1 MSATDRYQ
9 QFFRRSPALLVAL
22 DRDGYFVD
30 ATDAWLERFGYV
42 RDEIDG
48 LRPQDLA
55 SEASLRRIVEDYLPL
70 LRRAGQLS
78 RVPVDLLTKTG
89 ERVGCLASAVIERS
103 ADGEH
108 IGTLVGYA
116 ELGEEADLE
125 KNFTGLYR
133 DTPAMLHA
141 VDRNGRIVHVN
152 ERWLM
157 KLGYRREE
165 VVGRLVTDFMS
176 ADGRAPDEQSVSDII
191 SQGELDNEPRSY
203 VKKNG
208 EILEALVSAR
218 ADRDKA
224 GQVTFMYVAIKDVT
238 DRNNAERQLRAAFEE
253 NARLREE
260 LERER
265 DYLREEVQVSM
276 NFGRIVGESPVLKKM
291 LAQLEAVAQ
300 TSASV
305 LIHGE
310 SGVGKELVAHA
321 LHSRSPRADGPLVKV
336 NCASIPRELFES
348 EFFGHVRG
356 AFTGAHRDR
365 VGRFELAHGGTL
377 FLDEIGEI
385 PVELQGKLLRV
396 LQEGEYERI
405 GDDRTRSVDVRLVA
419 ATNRDLEALVKQ
431 GGFRED
437 LFYRLSVFPIQV
449 PALRERGD
457 DVVQLASHFV
467 DRVCKDFGRAPLRL
481 SKQQVEL
488 LKSYA
493 WPGNIRELKNVIERA
508 VILSSGK
515 VLRLDLAM
523 ADIASTAGAARH
535 DADETGPD
543 IMTEKELLALQKEN
557 MLAAL
562 EIADWRVS
570 GPNGA
575 ATLVGLKPTT
585 FTDRMRKFRLSKPRR
600 SSVRAASSR
609 PLSSAD

>member
-22 DRDGYFVD
+22 DPDGYFID
-30 ATDAWLERFGYV
+30 ATDTWLERFGYD
-42 RDEIDG
+42 RDELGG

-70 LRRAGQLS
+70 LRRAGRLS
-78 RVPVDLLTKTG
+78 QVPVDLTTKTG
-89 ERVGCLASAVIERS
+89 EHIGCLASAVVERS
-103 ADGEH
+103 VDGEH
-108 IGTLVGYA
+108 LGTLVGYT

-133 DTPAMLHA
+133 DTPAMLHT
-141 VDRNGRIVHVN
+141 VDRDGRIVHVN

-157 KLGYRREE
+157 KMGYRREE
-165 VVGRLVTDFMS
+165 VVGRFVTDFMS
-176 ADGRAPDEQSVSDII
+176 AEESASDQQAVSDII
-191 SQGELDNEPRSY
+191 AQGELDNEPRSY
-203 VKKNG
+203 ATKSG
-208 EILEALVSAR
+208 ETLETLVSAR
-218 ADRDKA
+218 ADRDRT

-238 DRNNAERQLRAAFEE
+238 ERNRAERQLRAAFEE

-276 NFGRIVGESPVLKKM
+276 NFGRIVGESPALKKM
-291 LAQLEAVAQ
+291 LAQLEAVAR
-300 TSASV
+300 TSANV
-305 LIHGE
+305 LIQGE

-385 PVELQGKLLRV
+385 PLELQGKLLRV
-396 LQEGEYERI
+396 LQEGEYERV
-405 GDDRTRSVDVRLVA
+405 GDDQTRSANVRLVA

-437 LFYRLSVFPIQV
+437 FYYRLSVFPIQV

-467 DRVCKDFGRAPLRL
+467 ERVCKDFGRAPLRL
-481 SKQQVEL
+481 SKQQLAL
-488 LKSYA
+488 LQSYP

-523 ADIASTAGAARH
+523 AGITHAEEVTAREVNAV
-535 DADETGPD
+535 GPT

-562 EIADWRVS
+562 HVSDWRVS
-570 GPNGA
+570 GSNGA
-575 ATLVGLKPTT
+575 AKLVGLKPTT
-585 FTDRMRKFRLSKPRR
+585 FTDRMRKFELTKPRR
-600 SSVRAASSR
+600 GAGRAA
-609 PLSSAD
+609 

>member
-1 MSATDRYQ
+1 MDQYR

-22 DRDGYFVD
+22 DPDGYFID
-30 ATDAWLERFGYV
+30 ATDTWLERFGYR

-70 LRRAGQLS
+70 LRRTGHLS
-78 RVPVDLLTKTG
+78 HVPLDMLTKTG
-89 ERVGCLASAVIERS
+89 ERIGCLASAVVERS
-103 ADGEH
+103 ADGEFL
-108 IGTLVGYA
+108 GTLVGYT
-116 ELGEEADLE
+116 ELGEQADLE

-133 DTPAMLHA
+133 DTPAMLHT
-141 VDRNGRIVHVN
+141 VDRDGRIVHVN
-152 ERWLM
+152 DRWLM

-165 VVGRLVTDFMS
+165 VVGRLVTDFMATDES
-176 ADGRAPDEQSVSDII
+176 ASDQQAVSDII
-191 SQGELDNEPRSY
+191 AQGELDNEPRSY
-203 VKKNG
+203 ATKSG
-208 EILEALVSAR
+208 ETLETLVSAR
-218 ADRDKA
+218 ADRDKD

-238 DRNNAERQLRAAFEE
+238 ERNRAERQLRAAFEE

-276 NFGRIVGESPVLKKM
+276 NFGRIVGESAALKKM

-300 TSASV
+300 TSSNV

-385 PVELQGKLLRV
+385 PLELQGKLLRV
-396 LQEGEYERI
+396 LQEGEYERV
-405 GDDRTRSVDVRLVA
+405 GDDQTRSTDVRLVA
-419 ATNRDLEALVKQ
+419 ATNRDLESLVKQ
-431 GGFRED
+431 GDFRED
-437 LFYRLSVFPIQV
+437 LYYRLSVFPIQV
-449 PALRERGD
+449 PALRERDD

-467 DRVCKDFGRAPLRL
+467 ERVCADFNRPPLRL

-488 LKSYA
+488 LKSYS

-523 ADIASTAGAARH
+523 AGITGTGGATH
-535 DADETGPD
+535 EESEDTGPA
-543 IMTEKELLALQKEN
+543 IMTEKALLALQKKN

-562 EIADWRVS
+562 ELADWRVS

-575 ATLVGLKPTT
+575 AKLVGLKPTT
-585 FTDRMRKFRLSKPRR
+585 FTDRMRKFDLVKPRR
-600 SSVRAASSR
+600 GSGRAA
-609 PLSSAD
+609 